1 MESFLP
7 TITTATKKPIAFALI
22 IPRSTIEKSPELPRT
37 PATTVRINKPKISS
51 TTAAPMIVF
60 ASLYF
65 KAPKSPNTLAVMPTE
80 VAVIAA
86 PTNKAIP
93 N

>member
-1 MESFLP
+1 MK
-7 TITTATKKPIAFALI
+7 TTAIKNPMALPLI
-22 IPRSTIEKSPELPRT
+22 IPRSINEKSPELPKT
-37 PATTVRINKPKISS
+37 PATTVRINSPKISS

-60 ASLYF
+60 ASLDF
-65 KAPKSPNTLAVMPTE
+65 KAPKSPNTLAVIPTE

-86 PTNKAIP
+86 PTNKAIS